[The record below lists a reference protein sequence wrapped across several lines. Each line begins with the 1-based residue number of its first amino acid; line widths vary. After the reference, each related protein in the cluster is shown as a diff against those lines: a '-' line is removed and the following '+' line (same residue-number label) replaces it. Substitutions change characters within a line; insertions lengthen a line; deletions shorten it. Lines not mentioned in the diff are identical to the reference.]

1 MKSKHAIPTMIAL
14 AAIMGVAFSPMALAV
29 EEMSVDAVQN
39 VPAVDTTDRAPEVQF
54 RGGTDG
60 WAIIGGQAHEAEIG
74 INGKAVRADNGVWKV
89 KSEGEI
95 SIGDR
100 HAKLELKGKAV
111 DGKIKLQGNGTLESG
126 ESFRI
131 ILRGHYVPLVNEQGS
146 FVMAFK
152 TAKVHFMENGVQ
164 IPLIQSGIVN
174 VEAVN
179 PATDDYNKFVEEF
192 TKQ

>member
-14 AAIMGVAFSPMALAV
+14 AAIMGVAFSPMVLAV

-39 VPAVDTTDRAPEVQF
+39 IPAVDTTDRSPEIQF

-74 INGKAVRADNGVWKV
+74 INGNAVRADNGVWKV

-126 ESFRI
+126 EAFRI
-131 ILRGHYVPLVNEQGS
+131 ILRGHYVPLFDEQGS
-146 FVMAFK
+146 FVMAFT
-152 TAKVHFMENGVQ
+152 TAKIHFMGNGVP

-179 PATDDYNKFVEEF
+179 PTTDDYNKFLEEF